1 MSGQKRG
8 AHARNSRA
16 FHLIRI
22 ASEVVKE
29 A

>member
-1 MSGQKRG
+1 MCGQERG
-8 AHARNSRA
+8 AHARNSHT